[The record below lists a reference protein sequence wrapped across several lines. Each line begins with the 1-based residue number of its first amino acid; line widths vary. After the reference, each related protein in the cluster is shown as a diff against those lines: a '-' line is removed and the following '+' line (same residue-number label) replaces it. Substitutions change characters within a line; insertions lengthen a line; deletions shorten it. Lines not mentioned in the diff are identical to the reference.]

1 MKNPRVLTEGALMLA
16 IFTVLLLLALYV
28 PLIGTL
34 AFFVLPLPLILFS
47 SKYSLL
53 NSFYVLIGSLGL
65 SFLFGGLI
73 ALPVAFMVA
82 TTGVV
87 IGWCV
92 IAKVDKMRLFMASS
106 LTLVINIVIGFVFS
120 ILLFDVNIIEDSLA
134 ESKTAYYSLFEKLG
148 QEPDKR
154 LVESLDSSIDLIQ
167 TLMPTLFLGIAVV
180 MALLFMLINF
190 PIMKRLGRDVPV
202 FKPFREWK
210 LPKSILW
217 YYLLTLV
224 LSMILKPEKG
234 TYAYTALLNVL
245 YVLQTLMAV
254 QGLSFLYFFAHIK
267 GWSKGILVLI
277 TIISIPL
284 LYLVRILGIID
295 LGFDLRQRL
304 QRKS

>member
-16 IFTVLLLLALYV
+16 IFTVLMLLSLYV
-28 PLIGTL
+28 PLLGSL
-34 AFFVLPLPLILFS
+34 AFFVLPLPFILFS
-47 SKYSLL
+47 SKYSLP
-53 NSFYVLIGSLGL
+53 NSLYVVIGSLGL

-92 IAKVDKMRLFMASS
+92 KAKVDKMRLFMASS
-106 LTLVINIVIGFVFS
+106 LTLLINIVIGYVFS
-120 ILLFDVNIIEDSLA
+120 ILFFGVNIIEDSLA
-134 ESKTAYYSLFEKLG
+134 ESKATYYSLFEKIG
-148 QEPDKR
+148 QEPDKK
-154 LVESLDSSIDLIQ
+154 LVDSLESSIELIH
-167 TLMPTLFLGIAVV
+167 TLVPTMFVGIAVTL
-180 MALLFMLINF
+180 ALVFILINF
-190 PIMKRLGRDVPV
+190 PIMKRLGREVPV
-202 FKPFREWK
+202 FRPFREWM

-217 YYLLTLV
+217 YYLITLV
-224 LSMILKPEKG
+224 LSMILQPEKG
-234 TYAYTALLNVL
+234 TYIYTALLNVL

-254 QGLSFLYFFAHIK
+254 QGLSFLYFFAHLK

>member
-1 MKNPRVLTEGALMLA
+1 MRNPRVLTEGALMLA
-16 IFTVLLLLALYV
+16 IFTVLMLLSLYV
-28 PLIGTL
+28 PFIGTL

-47 SKYSLL
+47 SKYSLW
-53 NSFYVLIGSLGL
+53 NSIYVLIGSLGL
-65 SFLFGGLI
+65 SFLFGGLV

-92 IAKVDKMRLFMASS
+92 KAKVDKMRLFFAAS
-106 LTLVINIVIGFVFS
+106 LTLVLNIVIGFVVS
-120 ILLFDVNIIEDSLA
+120 IQFFGVNMIEDSLK
-134 ESKTAYYSLFEKLG
+134 ESKAAYSSIFETLG
-148 QEPDKR
+148 QEPDKK
-154 LVESLDSSIDLIQ
+154 LIDSLERSIDLVQ
-167 TLMPTLFLGIAVV
+167 TLIPTLFVGISVV
-180 MALLFMLINF
+180 LALLFIVINF
-190 PIMKRLGRDVPV
+190 PIMKRLGREVPV
-202 FKPFREWK
+202 FKPFRDWK

-224 LSMILKPEKG
+224 LSMILQPEKG
-234 TYAYTALLNVL
+234 TYAYTALINVL

-254 QGLSFLYFFAHIK
+254 QGLSFLYFFAHVK
-267 GWSKGILVLI
+267 GWSKGILVLL

>member
-16 IFTVLLLLALYV
+16 IFTVLMLLSLYV
-28 PLIGTL
+28 PLIGSL
-34 AFFVLPLPLILFS
+34 AFFVLPLPFILFS
-47 SKYSLL
+47 SKYSLP
-53 NSFYVLIGSLGL
+53 NSLYVVIGSLGL

-92 IAKVDKMRLFMASS
+92 KAKVDKMRLFMASS
-106 LTLVINIVIGFVFS
+106 LTLVINIVIGYVFS
-120 ILLFDVNIIEDSLA
+120 ILFFGVNIIEDSLA
-134 ESKTAYYSLFEKLG
+134 ESKATYYSLFEKIG
-148 QEPDKR
+148 QEPDKK
-154 LVESLDSSIDLIQ
+154 LVDSLESSIDLIH
-167 TLMPTLFLGIAVV
+167 TLLPTMFVGIAVTL
-180 MALLFMLINF
+180 ALAFILINF
-190 PIMKRLGRDVPV
+190 PILKRLGREVPV
-202 FKPFREWK
+202 FRPFREWK

-217 YYLLTLV
+217 YYLITLV
-224 LSMILKPEKG
+224 LSMILQPEKG
-234 TYAYTALLNVL
+234 TFMYTALLNVL

-254 QGLSFLYFFAHIK
+254 QGLSFLYFFAHQK

>member
-1 MKNPRVLTEGALMLA
+1 MRNPRVLTEGALMLA
-16 IFTVLLLLALYV
+16 IFTVLMLLSLYV

-47 SKYSLL
+47 SKYSLW
-53 NSFYVLIGSLGL
+53 NSMVVLIGSLGL
-65 SFLFGGLI
+65 SFLFGGLL

-92 IAKVDKMRLFMASS
+92 KAKVDKMRLFMAAS
-106 LTLVINIVIGFVFS
+106 LTLVLNIVIGFVVS
-120 ILLFDVNIIEDSLA
+120 ILFLGVNIIEDSLK
-134 ESKTAYYSLFEKLG
+134 ESKAAYYSLFESLG
-148 QEPDKR
+148 QEPDKK
-154 LVESLDSSIDLIQ
+154 LVDSLESSIDLVQ
-167 TLMPTLFLGIAVV
+167 TLMPTLFVGISVV
-180 MALLFMLINF
+180 LALLFIVINF

-217 YYLLTLV
+217 YYLITLV
-224 LSMILKPEKG
+224 LSMILQPEKG
-234 TYAYTALLNVL
+234 TYAYTALINVL
-245 YVLQTLMAV
+245 YVLQSLMAV
-254 QGLSFLYFFAHIK
+254 QGLSFIYFFAHVK

>member
-1 MKNPRVLTEGALMLA
+1 MRNPRVLTEGALMLA
-16 IFTVLLLLALYV
+16 IFTVLMLLSLYV
-28 PLIGTL
+28 PFIGTL

-47 SKYSLL
+47 SKYSLW
-53 NSFYVLIGSLGL
+53 NSIYVLIGSLGL
-65 SFLFGGLI
+65 SFLFGGLV

-92 IAKVDKMRLFMASS
+92 KAKVGKMRLFFAAS
-106 LTLVINIVIGFVFS
+106 LTLVLNIVIGFVVS
-120 ILLFDVNIIEDSLA
+120 IQFFGVNMIEDSLK
-134 ESKTAYYSLFEKLG
+134 ESKAAYSSIFETLG
-148 QEPDKR
+148 QEPDKK
-154 LVESLDSSIDLIQ
+154 LIDSLERSIDLVQ
-167 TLMPTLFLGIAVV
+167 TLIPTLFVGISVV
-180 MALLFMLINF
+180 LALLFIVINF
-190 PIMKRLGRDVPV
+190 PIMKRLGREVPV
-202 FKPFREWK
+202 FKPFRDWK

-224 LSMILKPEKG
+224 LSMILQPEKG
-234 TYAYTALLNVL
+234 TYAYTALINVL

-254 QGLSFLYFFAHIK
+254 QGLSFLYFFAHVK
-267 GWSKGILVLI
+267 GWSKGILVLL